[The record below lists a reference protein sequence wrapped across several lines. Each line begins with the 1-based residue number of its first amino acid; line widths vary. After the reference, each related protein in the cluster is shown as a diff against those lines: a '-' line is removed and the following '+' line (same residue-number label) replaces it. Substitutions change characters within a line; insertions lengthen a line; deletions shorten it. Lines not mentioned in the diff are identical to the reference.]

1 MGRGGG
7 IGRVSTEV
15 ELNRRRWKSIG
26 RLPSNNSHATS
37 IVATCSLVRSYKIS
51 LRAWGNSERRKPA
64 GKVKKNRNEM
74 RTKNEEQAKEEKHE
88 KVGERK

>member
-1 MGRGGG
+1 MGREGG

-26 RLPSNNSHATS
+26 RSPSNNSHATS
-37 IVATCSLVRSYKIS
+37 IVATCSLARSYKIS

-64 GKVKKNRNEM
+64 GKVKKSRKE
-74 RTKNEEQAKEEKHE
+74 KNGEEEE
-88 KVGERK
+88 GEE